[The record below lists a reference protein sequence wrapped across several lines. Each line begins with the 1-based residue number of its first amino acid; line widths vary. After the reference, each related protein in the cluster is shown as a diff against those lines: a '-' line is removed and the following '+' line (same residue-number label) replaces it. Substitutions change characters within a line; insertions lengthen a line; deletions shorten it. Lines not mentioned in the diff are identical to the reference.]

1 MNVVIVILLAVLS
14 FLLFSW
20 MAKKEYFYNGKLL
33 ERGEHF
39 SAKDKSILLNVLD
52 SLERFYEGCQEGYM
66 CTYLEDNL
74 DRDLYSIL
82 FKHYHNPRYYKAN
95 GIKLRPGFSID
106 TAWWRLDDLKSRIK
120 ATRLLK
126 QAVIND

>member
-1 MNVVIVILLAVLS
+1 MD
-14 FLLFSW
+14 
-20 MAKKEYFYNGKLL
+20 LL
-33 ERGEHF
+33 EGLY
-39 SAKDKSILLNVLD
+39 KSGLH
-52 SLERFYEGCQEGYM
+52 EFM
-66 CTYLEDNL
+66 CVYLEKEL
-74 DRDLYSIL
+74 GKDLYGRL
-82 FKHYHNPRYYKAN
+82 FEHYHNPRYYKAN